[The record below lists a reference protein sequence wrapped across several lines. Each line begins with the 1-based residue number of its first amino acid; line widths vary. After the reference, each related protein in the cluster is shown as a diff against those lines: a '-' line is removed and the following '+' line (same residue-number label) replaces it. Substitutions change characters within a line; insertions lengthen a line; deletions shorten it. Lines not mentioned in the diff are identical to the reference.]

1 MTKEK
6 LLIIAYCFQKP
17 SEFLSLKYI
26 DGFFFLF
33 RKSCWV
39 VATLLLFLLVLG
51 IAWYLLPFLHLF
63 VFQWVPVLIAFD
75 VSCIYSTLQ
84 LCPLQK
90 KRYIIHSFQCTSS
103 GNKSS
108 VFAGLSRYLFLFHA
122 IRIVL
127 PVMVFLVGKF
137 FFSFFQILEDIIPAS
152 LCP

>member
-17 SEFLSLKYI
+17 SEFLSLNYI

-75 VSCIYSTLQ
+75 LSCIYSTLQ
-84 LCPLQK
+84 LCPLPRK
-90 KRYIIHSFQCTSS
+90 DISSIHF
-103 GNKSS
+103 S
-108 VFAGLSRYLFLFHA
+108 VHLVTKALFL
-122 IRIVL
+122 
-127 PVMVFLVGKF
+127 LVSPGTY
-137 FFSFFQILEDIIPAS
+137 FSFML
-152 LCP
+152 